1 MEERMTDD
9 IGHSKKTEE
18 RRKYFRIDDVIS
30 VVANPIN
37 VDKDKSDEFAK
48 AVTSRAYSFMERQN
62 MNTVD
67 DESFLP
73 KDPDNKK
80 LYEMMNEM
88 KAKLDF
94 IINQFMLEKEGLNEP
109 EKKFVNISAS
119 GIRFTVDYEVKEG
132 AIMDIKLLLP
142 TYPPVAVFAYGKVN
156 RSVALDE
163 GKYDIALE
171 YLNMS
176 ESVKNEIIHYAFAQ
190 QRESISRIKHTEN
203 NE

>member
-1 MEERMTDD
+1 MMDEK
-9 IGHSKKTEE
+9 GQSKKDDE
-18 RRKYFRIDDVIS
+18 RRRHFRIDDVIS
-30 VVANPIN
+30 VVANPIHI
-37 VDKDKSDEFAK
+37 DKEKSEEFAK
-48 AVTSRAYSFMERQN
+48 SIATSRAFPVIEGQTTDTIN
-62 MNTVD
+62 
-67 DESFLP
+67 DESILP

-80 LYEMMNEM
+80 LYAMMNEL

-119 GIRFTVDYEVKEG
+119 GIRFTVDYDVKEG
-132 AIMDIKLLLP
+132 EIMDIKLLLP
-142 TYPPVAVFAYGKVN
+142 TYPPVAVFAYGEVK
-156 RSVALDE
+156 RSVPIED

-176 ESVKNEIIHYAFAQ
+176 DSVKNEIIQYAFAQ
-190 QRESISRIKHTEN
+190 QRDSIRRIKDTEN

>member
-1 MEERMTDD
+1 MADD
-9 IGHSKKTEE
+9 IGQSKRDEE
-18 RRKYFRIDDVIS
+18 RRRHFRIDDVIS
-30 VVANPIN
+30 VVANPIH
-37 VDKDKSDEFAK
+37 VDKEKSEEFAK
-48 AVTSRAYSFMERQN
+48 AIATSRAFSLMESQN
-62 MNTVD
+62 MDTVN
-67 DESFLP
+67 DESVSP

-80 LYEMMNEM
+80 LYGMMTEL

-119 GIRFTVDYEVKEG
+119 GIRFTVDHAVKEG
-132 AIMDIKLLLP
+132 EIMDIKLLLP
-142 TYPPVAVFAYGKVN
+142 TYPPVAVFAYGEVKRAVPME
-156 RSVALDE
+156 D

-176 ESVKNEIIHYAFAQ
+176 DSVKNEIIQYAFTQ
-190 QRESISRIKHTEN
+190 QRESIRRIKDPEN

>member
-1 MEERMTDD
+1 MMDEK
-9 IGHSKKTEE
+9 GQSKKDDE
-18 RRKYFRIDDVIS
+18 RRRHFRIDDVIS
-30 VVANPIN
+30 VVANPIHI
-37 VDKDKSDEFAK
+37 DKEKSEEFAK
-48 AVTSRAYSFMERQN
+48 SIATSRAFPVIEGQTTDTIN
-62 MNTVD
+62 
-67 DESFLP
+67 DESILP

-80 LYEMMNEM
+80 LYAMMNEL

-119 GIRFTVDYEVKEG
+119 GIRFTVDYDVKEG
-132 AIMDIKLLLP
+132 EIMDIKLLLP
-142 TYPPVAVFAYGKVN
+142 TYPPVAVFAYGEVKRAVPIE
-156 RSVALDE
+156 D

-176 ESVKNEIIHYAFAQ
+176 DSVKNEIIQYAFAQ
-190 QRESISRIKHTEN
+190 QRDSIRRIKDTEN